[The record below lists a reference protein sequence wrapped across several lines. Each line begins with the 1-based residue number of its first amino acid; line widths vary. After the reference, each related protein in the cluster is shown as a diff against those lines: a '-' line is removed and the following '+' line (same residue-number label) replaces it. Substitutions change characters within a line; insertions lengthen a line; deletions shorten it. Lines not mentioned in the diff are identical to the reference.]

1 MWKLNKIEARNL
13 CAFRELEYTLR
24 QGVPTLIFGDNRD
37 NESQRSNGSGKS
49 ALIECIAIGI
59 TGSPLRKIKN
69 EEIVNDNSDECYVA
83 LEFINDRSTEVFRV
97 EREIYRK
104 GSSLVRCHI
113 ERDGSEV
120 TTGETVHSSV
130 DAYNRYVLE
139 KLGLS
144 RDEVLNNF
152 ILSKHRYQE
161 FLSCSDKE
169 KKDIINRFSNG
180 ILVDQ
185 AIEKILEDISPV
197 EARQKEM
204 ELKIA
209 GMDGRVDMLTEQI
222 QQQQESREEKART
235 KAEKIENIEKS
246 IAGKRALIRDKKAE
260 ISAIDDT
267 LEAILGTDKEL
278 QTLENDENG
287 FEECVG
293 SIRAAI
299 IPLVA
304 ERMTDWGNFIETKK
318 REITDAEVEVKK
330 WETVIGQTNHKT
342 EMVKATFQSLESE
355 FKAFSGSYDER
366 NKGFA
371 GELKGLND
379 QIKEADRKN
388 EELKRQKRT
397 IVAAIELLSG
407 KLAGTVNCPSC
418 GYAFLVS
425 DKEFDVE
432 ATQKELTGKKETLKD
447 VSGQLTDV
455 DTGIEK
461 LYQSRTRVV
470 NESRTLSGAQSEW
483 SAKIAQAKRDVQ
495 AAEYEVEGNRI
506 NLKKVQDVIA
516 SRQAEIN
523 DVRRKLFDEAFELI
537 DEKNRS
543 LERCKSGILEDVN
556 VARSSI
562 DTLEETIKELNKVS
576 GEELVD
582 SLKASLKQ
590 ARLQAGEYLQDKNVI
605 DEQLLTL
612 RKQNDYFAQFKTYLA
627 NTKIE
632 ALSKIT
638 NEFLENI
645 GSDIRIKFSGYTVLK
660 TGKVREKISVSLVHA
675 GLDCGSFGKFS
686 AGEAARVNLATI
698 LAMQK
703 LINSNC
709 DTDKGLDLLV
719 LDEILEAVDEDG
731 LSFMFAALGKLGT
744 TSLVVSHGN
753 IAESYPYKIMVVKEN
768 GESRV
773 EQ

>member
-13 CAFRELEYTLR
+13 CAFRKLEYTLH

-69 EEIVNDNSDECYVA
+69 EEIVNDNSDECFVA
-83 LEFINDRSTEVFRV
+83 LEFTNDSSTEVLRV
-97 EREIYRK
+97 EREIFRK
-104 GSSLVRCHI
+104 GSSSVCCHI
-113 ERDGSEV
+113 ERDGVQV
-120 TTGETVHSSV
+120 TTGEVVHPSV
-130 DAYNRYVLE
+130 DAYNRYILE

-185 AIEKILEDISPV
+185 AIDKILEDILPI
-197 EARQKEM
+197 EARQKDM

-209 GMDGRVDMLTEQI
+209 GMDGRIDMLVEQI
-222 QQQQESREEKART
+222 QQQQDNREEKART
-235 KAEKIENIEKS
+235 KAEKIKGIQES
-246 IAGKRALIRDKKAE
+246 ITVKRTLIRDKKME
-260 ISAIDDT
+260 ISAVDDMLKT
-267 LEAILGTDKEL
+267 ISDTDKEL
-278 QTLENDENG
+278 QTLENGENS
-287 FEECVG
+287 FEECVAN
-293 SIRAAI
+293 IRSAI

-304 ERMTDWGNFIETKK
+304 ERMTDWGSFIDTKK
-318 REITDAEVEVKK
+318 KEIAEAEEEVKK
-330 WETVIGQTNHKT
+330 WETIIEQADQKI
-342 EMVKATFQSLESE
+342 EAVKSEYKSLENE
-355 FKAFSGSYDER
+355 FKVFSNSYGER
-366 NKGFA
+366 NEGFVN
-371 GELKGLND
+371 ELKGLDD

-388 EELKRQKRT
+388 EELKSQKRT
-397 IVAAIELLSG
+397 VVAAIELLSG

-418 GYAFLVS
+418 GYEFLVS

-432 ATQKELTGKKETLKD
+432 ATQKELGEKKETLES
-447 VSGQLTDV
+447 VSGQLTDM

-461 LYQSRTRVV
+461 LYQSRTHVTE
-470 NESRTLSGAQSEW
+470 ESRKLSGTQSEW
-483 SAKIAQAKRDVQ
+483 STKIAQAKRDVQ
-495 AAEYEVEGNRI
+495 TAEYEMEGNRI
-506 NLKKVQDVIA
+506 NLKKVQDIIA
-516 SRQAEIN
+516 SRQAEIGE
-523 DVRRKLFDEAFELI
+523 VRRKLFDEAFGLI
-537 DEKNRS
+537 DEKNKS
-543 LERCKSGILEDVN
+543 LERRKSGLFEDMN
-556 VARSSI
+556 TARSSI
-562 DTLEETIKELNKVS
+562 DTLEETIIELNKVS
-576 GEELVD
+576 GDELID

-590 ARLQAGEYLQDKNVI
+590 ARLQANDYLQDKNVI
-605 DEQLLTL
+605 DQELLTL

-638 NEFLENI
+638 NEFLESI

-660 TGKVREKISVSLVHA
+660 TGKVREKISVSLIRD

-686 AGEAARVNLATI
+686 AGESARVNLATI

-731 LSFMFAALGKLGT
+731 LSFMFAALSKLGT

-768 GESRV
+768 GESRI